1 MANFKKI
8 KKGRNLRRK
17 CELCETNIEYV
28 DYKNV
33 EFITKFISG
42 IGQIKPHA
50 STGTCARHQRK
61 VANAIKRA
69 RFMALI
75 PYTKDKIRVL
85 APAAGANAAQ
95 PAAEKAKK
103 EATPAQ

>member
-1 MANFKKI
+1 MANFKKV

-42 IGQIKPHA
+42 IGQIKPHV

-85 APAAGANAAQ
+85 APAASANAAQ
-95 PAAEKAKK
+95 TTAEKAKK
-103 EATPAQ
+103 EAVAA

>member
-1 MANFKKI
+1 MANFKKV

-42 IGQIKPHA
+42 IGQIKPHT

-85 APAAGANAAQ
+85 APAAEVNAAQ

>member
-50 STGTCARHQRK
+50 STRNMC
-61 VANAIKRA
+61 
-69 RFMALI
+69 
-75 PYTKDKIRVL
+75 
-85 APAAGANAAQ
+85 
-95 PAAEKAKK
+95 
-103 EATPAQ
+103 

>member
-1 MANFKKI
+1 MANFKKV

-42 IGQIKPHA
+42 IDQIKPHA

-85 APAAGANAAQ
+85 APAAGVNAAQ